1 MPDQNRIILAIYCLA
16 RKMIMQKPPTLILAS
31 SSITRRALLDRL
43 KIPYQIDKPEINEQ
57 VQAGEN
63 AAAACLRLAQQ
74 KAHTVALRHPQAV
87 IIGSDQLVAFENKI
101 VGKPHSA
108 EQAFTQLRMMS
119 GQSILFHVAVAV
131 IDTQGCIQTSFE
143 TVTAQ
148 MRDLTDAEIS
158 RYIAQERPFDCAG
171 SMKSEGLGISLLES
185 MHSCDPTAIMG
196 LPLIATARLLRGA
209 GINPLG

>member
-1 MPDQNRIILAIYCLA
+1 
-16 RKMIMQKPPTLILAS
+16 MIMQKTLTLILAS

-43 KIPYQIDKPEINEQ
+43 NIPYQIDKPEINEQ
-57 VQAGEN
+57 VLAGEN

-74 KAHTVALRHPQAV
+74 KAYTVALRHPQAV
-87 IIGSDQLVAFENKI
+87 VIGSDQLVACDNKI
-101 VGKPHSA
+101 LGKPHSA

-131 IDTQGCIQTSFE
+131 IDTQGHIQTSFE

-171 SMKSEGLGISLLES
+171 SMKSEGLGITLLES
-185 MHSCDPTAIMG
+185 MYSSDPTAIMG
-196 LPLIATARLLRGA
+196 LPLIATTRLLQGA